1 MQNFKQSSPVLLN
14 LINKADVIF
23 VSQKCPGSECT
34 FASYGKAAHFFKLL
48 FNCVSYYSSQML
60 FPCCDVMLSKSRDSL
75 VKFNL
80 VVMCA
85 LKTKSMATLVITAT
99 HFKCNPSLTLK
110 GESLFSSF
118 FSWNFGLWLLFQKVW
133 AAKFEGWE
141 QNKRSRFK
149 SCLMNNLLP
158 VFLFFYQNSLQ
169 ESESNLKFESSFL
182 PVDFRVWHLQKD
194 KTLWFEQEQSFSAFS
209 NVSFLTLE

>member
-158 VFLFFYQNSLQ
+158 VFFFYQNSLQ

-182 PVDFRVWHLQKD
+182 SVDFSVWHLQKD

>member
-118 FSWNFGLWLLFQKVW
+118 FSWNLVSDYCFKKSELL
-133 AAKFEGWE
+133 
-141 QNKRSRFK
+141 
-149 SCLMNNLLP
+149 
-158 VFLFFYQNSLQ
+158 
-169 ESESNLKFESSFL
+169 NLKGGNKTREAGLSPVSWIIFFQFFFFL
-182 PVDFRVWHLQKD
+182 PK
-194 KTLWFEQEQSFSAFS
+194 
-209 NVSFLTLE
+209 FLTGKWE